1 MNCIFGRYKLDTSV
15 CLIQVCFIGNKGS
28 LGLIVLSSIF
38 ALPGLLVF
46 LYVLGKS
53 ELHVKSIF
61 ILIIII
67 LLLLGTVR
75 SVTFMNG
82 WKNPTRRYK

>member
-1 MNCIFGRYKLDTSV
+1 M
-15 CLIQVCFIGNKGS
+15 
-28 LGLIVLSSIF
+28 LSSIF

>member
-1 MNCIFGRYKLDTSV
+1 MLF
-15 CLIQVCFIGNKGS
+15 
-28 LGLIVLSSIF
+28 SIF

-53 ELHVKSIF
+53 ELPVKSIF